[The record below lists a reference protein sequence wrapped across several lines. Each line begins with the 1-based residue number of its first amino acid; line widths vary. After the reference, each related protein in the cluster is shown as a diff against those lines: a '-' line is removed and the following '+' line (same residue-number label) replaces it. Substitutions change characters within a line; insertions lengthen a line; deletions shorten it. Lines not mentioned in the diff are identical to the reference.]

1 MVRHTQA
8 GWQCF
13 ALLKKDM
20 KRRASFDYPS
30 AVQKRPP
37 SFPPSFGD
45 VFELRVVLRDIE
57 PAVWRRVR
65 VPADAPLGVVHD
77 VLQIALGWTNSHLH
91 DFQIGTIRFGMADI
105 EDEIFC
111 VDEDGA
117 PLGAVALQ
125 GSTFVYRYDFGDDW
139 EHELTVERV
148 LSGEDDTII
157 TCTGGERACPP
168 EDCGG
173 PHGYANLLVV
183 LANPNDEDHAD
194 MKRWVGRGF
203 NSEKFDL
210 VAVNK
215 KLAAL
220 SKRVGLRKK

>member
-1 MVRHTQA
+1 M
-8 GWQCF
+8 
-13 ALLKKDM
+13 
-20 KRRASFDYPS
+20 
-30 AVQKRPP
+30 
-37 SFPPSFGD
+37 
-45 VFELRVVLRDIE
+45 FELRVVLRDIE
-57 PAVWRRVR
+57 PTIWRRVR
-65 VPADAPLGVVHD
+65 VPADAPLGVVHE
-77 VLQIALGWTNSHLH
+77 VLQVAFGWTDSHLH
-91 DFQIGTIRFGMADI
+91 DFEIGAIRFGMADI

-139 EHELTVERV
+139 KHEVTVERV
-148 LSGEDDTII
+148 MSGEDDTII

-173 PHGYANLLVV
+173 PRGYANLLEV
-183 LANPNDEDHAD
+183 LANPKNEEHAD
-194 MKRWVGRGF
+194 MKSWVGRGF
-203 NSEKFDL
+203 KSEKFDL